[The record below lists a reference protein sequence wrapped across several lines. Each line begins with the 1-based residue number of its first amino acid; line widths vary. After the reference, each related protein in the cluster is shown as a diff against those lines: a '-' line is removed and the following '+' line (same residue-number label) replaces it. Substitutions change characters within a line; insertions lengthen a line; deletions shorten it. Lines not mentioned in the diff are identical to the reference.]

1 MTRISDQ
8 SSLEMFSNARWIT
21 EQLINRY
28 KRLSLQIISIK
39 RDSSITL
46 KNLNDFLKTILLL
59 FENVFRAKGM
69 SFLLNSL
76 APSLFS
82 VPVNFLNS
90 AILHSLPNYSLS
102 NNGLPFDNMVAYS
115 SWPAFRKTT
124 FNGGNGGWARHLINS
139 RRPHCWPV
147 HLILNRVRLLISY
160 KIRIWLLSSWL
171 LYQSG
176 ITRHL

>member
-21 EQLINRY
+21 EQLINSY

-39 RDSSITL
+39 RDSSIPL

-82 VPVNFLNS
+82 VPVNS
-90 AILHSLPNYSLS
+90 A
-102 NNGLPFDNMVAYS
+102 
-115 SWPAFRKTT
+115 
-124 FNGGNGGWARHLINS
+124 
-139 RRPHCWPV
+139 
-147 HLILNRVRLLISY
+147 
-160 KIRIWLLSSWL
+160 
-171 LYQSG
+171 
-176 ITRHL
+176 

>member
-39 RDSSITL
+39 RDSSIPL

-76 APSLFS
+76 AP
-82 VPVNFLNS
+82 
-90 AILHSLPNYSLS
+90 
-102 NNGLPFDNMVAYS
+102 AYS
-115 SWPAFRKTT
+115 ACLSKF
-124 FNGGNGGWARHLINS
+124 F
-139 RRPHCWPV
+139 
-147 HLILNRVRLLISY
+147 LILQFCIVCQITVYRITVCLLT
-160 KIRIWLLSSWL
+160 IWSLIPVDQLLGKPPSMGEMEDEL
-171 LYQSG
+171 A
-176 ITRHL
+176 I